1 MPVVRARRP
10 HLPRGRR
17 PPPLAYRHQQG
28 ALPVPL
34 VHRARLQRAAAAC
47 RRVDAL
53 LARRHRKEAPLVG
66 RAEARLAS
74 RMEGSRQRPAL
85 FVSHAHSL
93 ESSHDYVWRMRPWRR
108 RDFHS
113 PNGFRP
119 HAVERW
125 VVVGVRW
132 GTQTACFTFSF
143 CVCARPRPRAACRR
157 SAAPLSVSRLSR
169 RAGTAGR
176 GARAQK

>member
-113 PNGFRP
+113 PNEFRP

-143 CVCARPRPRAACRR
+143 CRVLFEYYFTHWPAAAVRPCHR
-157 SAAPLSVSRLSR
+157 SAHSRTAYQR
-169 RAGTAGR
+169 TAGLR
-176 GARAQK
+176 R